1 MSLALCV
8 ILPEKQL
15 KHQATFNLMQRYKRL
30 LSILKS
36 LDSAVV
42 ACSGG
47 VDSTLLVKAAKDSNI
62 RALAVTGQSPTIPS
76 VDLNEAIAMASE
88 IGLPHRIIRT
98 AEMQRQEFRENNRE
112 RCFFCK
118 DTLFGELKTLARRE
132 GYQWVVEGSNL
143 DDLKD
148 YRPGLRARDLH
159 GVRSPLIEAGFTKN
173 DIREISRALGLKTW
187 NRPSSPCLSS
197 RFPYGLPITEEEL
210 RMVEEAES
218 FLRGLGFRGF
228 RVRHHGELARIEVGE
243 EDIERFFDPVLRKD
257 VVSYLRGLGYKFI
270 SLDLE
275 GFKSGRLNR

>member
-1 MSLALCV
+1 
-8 ILPEKQL
+8 
-15 KHQATFNLMQRYKRL
+15 MQRYKRL
-30 LSILKS
+30 LSILGS

-47 VDSTLLVKAAKDSNI
+47 VDSTLLMKAAKDSNI
-62 RALAVTGQSPTIPS
+62 KALAVTGKSPTIPS
-76 VDLNEAIAMASE
+76 VDLNEAISMASE

-98 AEMQRQEFRENNRE
+98 AEMQRPEFRENNRD

-118 DTLFGELKTLARRE
+118 DTLFGELKNLALKE
-132 GYQWVVEGSNL
+132 GYLWVVEGSNL

-159 GVRSPLIEAGFTKN
+159 GVRSPLIEARFTKE

-187 NRPSSPCLSS
+187 NRPASPCLSS

-218 FLRGLGFRGF
+218 FLRGLGFSGF
-228 RVRHHGELARIEVGE
+228 RVRHHGDLARIEGG
-243 EDIERFFDPVLRKD
+243 DIERFFDPLLRKE
-257 VVSYLRGLGYKFI
+257 VVAYLRGLGYKYI

-275 GFKSGRLNR
+275 GFMSGKLNR

>member
-1 MSLALCV
+1 
-8 ILPEKQL
+8 
-15 KHQATFNLMQRYKRL
+15 MQRYKRL

-47 VDSTLLVKAAKDSNI
+47 VDSTLLIKAAKDSNI
-62 RALAVTGQSPTIPS
+62 KALAVTGKSPTTPS
-76 VDLNEAIAMASE
+76 ADLNEAISMASE
-88 IGLPHRIIRT
+88 IGLPHRIIQT
-98 AEMQRQEFRENNRE
+98 SEMQRREFRENNRE

-118 DTLFGELKTLARRE
+118 DTLFGELKTIALKE

-159 GVRSPLIEAGFTKN
+159 GVRSPLIEAGLAKE
-173 DIREISRALGLKTW
+173 DIREISKALGLRTW
-187 NRPSSPCLSS
+187 DRPASPCLSS
-197 RFPYGLPITEEEL
+197 RFPYGFPITGKEL

-218 FLRGLGFRGF
+218 FLGGLGFSGF
-228 RVRHHGELARIEVGE
+228 RVRHHGDLARIEVVE
-243 EDIERFFDPVLRKD
+243 KDIERFFDPLLRGK
-257 VVSYLRGLGYKFI
+257 VVSHLRGLGYKYI

-275 GFKSGRLNR
+275 GFMSGKLNR